1 MAFYMCAR
9 ESAKQISQVCREA
22 RKNSQKEEVKIM
34 ADVNVTTQAQEP
46 QTTEPVTTQAQ
57 EPQATEPVTTQPT
70 VEELMAQLASERAEK
85 EKYKNAS
92 DKASSEAANYKK
104 QLRSKQ
110 TAEEAEAEAKAEAER
125 LQKEKYEE
133 MSKELDHIKA
143 VSAYKSI
150 STEDAVEKL
159 IDAVADGDHSAIAA
173 IIQKEIKAAV
183 AVKEAEWMKSR
194 PPINT
199 GGGDNAISKE
209 QFNKMKY
216 QERVEFK
223 SKNPELY
230 KKYTE

>member
-1 MAFYMCAR
+1 
-9 ESAKQISQVCREA
+9 
-22 RKNSQKEEVKIM
+22 M

-46 QTTEPVTTQAQ
+46 QTEPTEQ
-57 EPQATEPVTTQPT
+57 TTQPT

-143 VSAYKSI
+143 VSAYKNI
-150 STEDAVEKL
+150 STEETVENL

-183 AVKEAEWMKSR
+183 TAKEAEWMKTR
-194 PPINT
+194 PPINV
-199 GGGDNAISKE
+199 GGGENTIPKE
-209 QFNKMKY
+209 HSNKMKY
-216 QERVEFK
+216 QERVEYK
-223 SKNPELY
+223 SKNPKLY

>member
-159 IDAVADGDHSAIAA
+159 IDAVADGDHSSIAA

>member
-1 MAFYMCAR
+1 
-9 ESAKQISQVCREA
+9 
-22 RKNSQKEEVKIM
+22 M
-34 ADVNVTTQAQEP
+34 ADVNVTAQAQEP
-46 QTTEPVTTQAQ
+46 QTTEPA
-57 EPQATEPVTTQPT
+57 TTQPT

-92 DKASSEAANYKK
+92 DKANSEAANYKK

-125 LQKEKYEE
+125 LQQEKYEE
-133 MSKELDHIKA
+133 ISKELDHIKA
-143 VSAYKSI
+143 VSAYKNI

>member
-1 MAFYMCAR
+1 MCQVGSSDQQYQNKIQQEKKTFIVEQHQPQQQQKADQWVYM
-9 ESAKQISQVCREA
+9 
-22 RKNSQKEEVKIM
+22 
-34 ADVNVTTQAQEP
+34 
-46 QTTEPVTTQAQ
+46 
-57 EPQATEPVTTQPT
+57 
-70 VEELMAQLASERAEK
+70 EK

-143 VSAYKSI
+143 VSAYKNI
-150 STEDAVEKL
+150 STEETVENL

-183 AVKEAEWMKSR
+183 TAKEAEWMKSR
-194 PPINT
+194 PPINV
-199 GGGDNAISKE
+199 GGGENTISKE

>member
-1 MAFYMCAR
+1 
-9 ESAKQISQVCREA
+9 
-22 RKNSQKEEVKIM
+22 M
-34 ADVNVTTQAQEP
+34 ADVNVATQAQEP
-46 QTTEPVTTQAQ
+46 QTTEPA
-57 EPQATEPVTTQPT
+57 TTQPT
-70 VEELMAQLASERAEK
+70 VEELMAQLANERAEK

-92 DKASSEAANYKK
+92 DKANSEAANYKK

-133 MSKELDHIKA
+133 MRKELDHIKA
-143 VSAYKSI
+143 VSAYKNI

>member
-1 MAFYMCAR
+1 
-9 ESAKQISQVCREA
+9 
-22 RKNSQKEEVKIM
+22 M

-46 QTTEPVTTQAQ
+46 QTEPTEQ
-57 EPQATEPVTTQPT
+57 TTQPT

-143 VSAYKSI
+143 VSAYKNI
-150 STEDAVEKL
+150 STEETVENL

-173 IIQKEIKAAV
+173 IIQKQIKAAV
-183 AVKEAEWMKSR
+183 TAKEAEWMKSR
-194 PPINT
+194 PPINV
-199 GGGDNAISKE
+199 GGGENTISKE